1 LVKRGSVG
9 VSNLAPTSKFIVRVL
24 GSGGCARWAQDL
36 YWFGHNVPTSS
47 HRWLALPAPLMIK
60 ARSKGYKRAREEG
73 EATKSLIKVELEVK
87 VKEWSSSEVL
97 A

>member
-1 LVKRGSVG
+1 
-9 VSNLAPTSKFIVRVL
+9 
-24 GSGGCARWAQDL
+24 
-36 YWFGHNVPTSS
+36 
-47 HRWLALPAPLMIK
+47 MIK